1 MEFFPYTSGVK
12 VNRIFEIQRTTV
24 DVFWEIYTW
33 IKREKQLEREYYQ
46 EKDILKMDEISICLQ
61 DFIEW
66 QTRDTG
72 YRDDQL

>member
-12 VNRIFEIQRTTV
+12 VNRKFEIQRTTV

-46 EKDILKMDEISICLQ
+46 EKDILKMDEISVCWE

-72 YRDDQL
+72 YRVDQL

>member
-1 MEFFPYTSGVK
+1 MEFFPYTTGVK
-12 VNRIFEIQRTTV
+12 VNRKFEIQRTTV

-46 EKDILKMDEISICLQ
+46 EKDILKMDEISVCWE

-72 YRDDQL
+72 YRVDQL